1 MAEGTSCQVRAHF
14 FHTFGIH
21 WVQLAIRLVA
31 LHEIAKR
38 DPEALR
44 MGLEA
49 SVAYRALLVYE
60 VWGSKQKKKHGPT
73 DLP

>member
-1 MAEGTSCQVRAHF
+1 M
-14 FHTFGIH
+14 
-21 WVQLAIRLVA
+21 QLAIRLVA

-60 VWGSKQKKKHGPT
+60 VRGSKQKKKHGPT
-73 DLP
+73 DLL